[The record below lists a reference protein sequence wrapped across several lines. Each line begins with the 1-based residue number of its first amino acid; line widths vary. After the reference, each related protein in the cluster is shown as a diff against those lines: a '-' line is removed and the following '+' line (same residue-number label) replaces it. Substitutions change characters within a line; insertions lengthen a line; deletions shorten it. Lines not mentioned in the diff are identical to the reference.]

1 MAKEITLEEAILTIE
16 SQKKVISDLTNKV
29 KELNKEIKSTKDE
42 SASLKNEVPGTF
54 VFESEEEDDANLV
67 GEYRFKK
74 GHLKVSYK
82 GQTLESVKALEDKV
96 FMSELVKIG
105 AGCIEKVESK

>member
-1 MAKEITLEEAILTIE
+1 MAKELTLEQALLKIE
-16 SQKKVISDLTNKV
+16 DQQKVISDLTDTV
-29 KELNKEIKSTKDE
+29 KALKKEIKSSKDE
-42 SASLKNEVPGTF
+42 TASLKNEVPGTF
-54 VFESEEEDDANLV
+54 VFESTEEDDANLV

-96 FMSELVKIG
+96 FMAELVKIG